1 MIKTTGINV
10 KKQIDM
16 YLENIDS
23 PADVKKLSFNELN
36 DLSNE
41 IRASLLQ
48 KLSEHGGH
56 FGPNFGMVEA
66 TIALHYV
73 FNSPEDK
80 IVFDVSHQSYH
91 NFPYLQI

>member
-1 MIKTTGINV
+1 MIKAIGINV

-16 YLENIDS
+16 YLENIYS
-23 PADVKKLSFNELN
+23 PADVKKLSFQELN

-56 FGPNFGMVEA
+56 FGPNFGMVGSDYRF
-66 TIALHYV
+66 TLCIQFHRR
-73 FNSPEDK
+73 
-80 IVFDVSHQSYH
+80 
-91 NFPYLQI
+91 

>member
-1 MIKTTGINV
+1 
-10 KKQIDM
+10 M
-16 YLENIDS
+16 YLENIYS
-23 PADVKKLSFNELN
+23 PADVKKLSFKELN

-66 TIALHYV
+66 TIRFTLCIQFTGRQAC
-73 FNSPEDK
+73 F
-80 IVFDVSHQSYH
+80 
-91 NFPYLQI
+91 

>member
-66 TIALHYV
+66 TIALP
-73 FNSPEDK
+73 SAWLADWRK
-80 IVFDVSHQSYH
+80 DAT
-91 NFPYLQI
+91 

>member
-1 MIKTTGINV
+1 
-10 KKQIDM
+10 M
-16 YLENIDS
+16 YLENIYS
-23 PADVKKLSFNELN
+23 PADVKKLSFQELN

-66 TIALHYV
+66 TIYIMYSIHRKTRLFLMYRIKV
-73 FNSPEDK
+73 MC
-80 IVFDVSHQSYH
+80 IRC
-91 NFPYLQI
+91 

>member
-1 MIKTTGINV
+1 
-10 KKQIDM
+10 M

-66 TIALHYV
+66 YCFTLCIQ
-73 FNSPEDK
+73 FTGRQDC
-80 IVFDVSHQSYH
+80 F
-91 NFPYLQI
+91 

>member
-1 MIKTTGINV
+1 MIKAIGINV

-16 YLENIDS
+16 YLENIYS
-23 PADVKKLSFNELN
+23 PADVKKLSFQELN

-73 FNSPEDK
+73 FLSL
-80 IVFDVSHQSYH
+80 IH
-91 NFPYLQI
+91 I

>member
-1 MIKTTGINV
+1 
-10 KKQIDM
+10 M

-80 IVFDVSHQSYH
+80 IVFDRTERC
-91 NFPYLQI
+91 FPLSGRV

>member
-1 MIKTTGINV
+1 MQGDKDNRYKR
-10 KKQIDM
+10 KKQSDM
-16 YLENIDS
+16 YLENIYS
-23 PADVKKLSFNELN
+23 PADVKKLSFKELN

-41 IRASLLQ
+41 IRVSLLQ

-73 FNSPEDK
+73 FK
-80 IVFDVSHQSYH
+80 
-91 NFPYLQI
+91 

>member
-1 MIKTTGINV
+1 
-10 KKQIDM
+10 M

-66 TIALHYV
+66 TIALCIQ
-73 FNSPEDK
+73 FTGRQDC
-80 IVFDVSHQSYH
+80 F
-91 NFPYLQI
+91 